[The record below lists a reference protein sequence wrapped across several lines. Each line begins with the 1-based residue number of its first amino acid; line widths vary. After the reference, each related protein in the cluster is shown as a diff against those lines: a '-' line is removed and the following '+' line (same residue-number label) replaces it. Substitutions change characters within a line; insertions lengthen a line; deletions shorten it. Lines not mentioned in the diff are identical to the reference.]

1 MIQLVQW
8 DTDNFGFK
16 VGNLVPYAD
25 ITKEWLDAELLEAR
39 NQGYELLYL
48 KGGSIPEELMS
59 ENILLADEKVVYQ
72 QY

>member
-16 VGNLVPYAD
+16 VGNLVPDAD

-39 NQGYELLYL
+39 KQGYELLYL
-48 KGGSIPEELMS
+48 KGGSNPE
-59 ENILLADEKVVYQ
+59 
-72 QY
+72 